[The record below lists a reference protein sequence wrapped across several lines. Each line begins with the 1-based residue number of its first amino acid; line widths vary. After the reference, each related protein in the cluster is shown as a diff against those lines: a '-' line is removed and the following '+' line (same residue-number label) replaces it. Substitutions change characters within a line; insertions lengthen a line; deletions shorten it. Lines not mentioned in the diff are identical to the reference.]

1 MWSFE
6 DIRNAID
13 LDDSERVKPLLLG
26 LSDFQIPLG
35 IGIGELGAIIL
46 IVPGEE
52 FESRAQGIHFSF
64 EPWTTI
70 HPEGFEPISG
80 VGVLVI
86 RYPSISDNEKNALA
100 SLFLGI
106 VQMQLELGPSAR
118 VSRVVRSLAALFDSR
133 LKVDINKSAIVGLT
147 GELLAIHKSR
157 NSDFLVSTWR
167 SQDKNR
173 YDFSSNRSRL
183 EVKTTTQLFREHAF
197 SSNQLPAQQGINLA
211 ILSILYHEV
220 EDGMSFAD
228 LFSLVWDQITNADLK
243 SKLLSVCIDT
253 LGSHPS
259 LIEFPK
265 FDALNSLASMTFFAP
280 DQIPQP
286 TSVPGVTYMKWNAVL
301 TDELSFGQEFSD
313 NEIFVAMD
321 SRNS

>member
-13 LDDSERVKPLLLG
+13 LDDNERVKPLLLG

-80 VGVLVI
+80 VGVLAI
-86 RYPSISDNEKNALA
+86 RFPSISDNEKNALA

-106 VQMQLELGPSAR
+106 VQMQIELGPSAR

-133 LKVDINKSAIVGLT
+133 LKLDISKSAIVGLT
-147 GELLAIHKSR
+147 GELLAI
-157 NSDFLVSTWR
+157 FW
-167 SQDKNR
+167 
-173 YDFSSNRSRL
+173 YRL
-183 EVKTTTQLFREHAF
+183 GEVKTKTDMTFLQ
-197 SSNQLPAQQGINLA
+197 I
-211 ILSILYHEV
+211 
-220 EDGMSFAD
+220 D
-228 LFSLVWDQITNADLK
+228 LVWRLK
-243 SKLLSVCIDT
+243 LQLNYLGNMLS
-253 LGSHPS
+253 P
-259 LIEFPK
+259 LINY
-265 FDALNSLASMTFFAP
+265 LHNM
-280 DQIPQP
+280 
-286 TSVPGVTYMKWNAVL
+286 VL
-301 TDELSFGQEFSD
+301 
-313 NEIFVAMD
+313 I
-321 SRNS
+321 